1 MKLSISDLNDNQF
14 PKHLGIILDG
24 NRRWAKKSGLSKF
37 RGHRAGMSKLK
48 DVLKMIEKTPIEI
61 VSVFVFSKE
70 NWSRTQSE
78 LDGLFKLLRKF
89 FNKEFL
95 DLKKRGIKVYHS
107 GDMTNLDEDI
117 KNIISTM
124 VEETANNE
132 GKKLNIA
139 FNYSGRSE
147 IQRSLQKI
155 VRAGVKPDDISEDLI
170 AANMDNPELG
180 DIDLLIRT
188 SGEARISNFFLW
200 QIAYTELFFTDVYWP
215 DFSQEGLDEALLD
228 YAERERRFGGR

>member
-1 MKLSISDLNDNQF
+1 MKLSISDLEDNQF
-14 PKHLGIILDG
+14 PRHLGIILDG
-24 NRRWAKKSGLSKF
+24 NRRWAKRSGLSKF

-48 DVLKMIEKTPIEI
+48 EVLKMIEKTPIEI

-70 NWSRTQSE
+70 NWGRTQSE

-95 DLKKRGIKVYHS
+95 DLKRRDIRIYHS

-117 KNIISTM
+117 RKIIFTM
-124 VEETANNE
+124 VEETADNK

-147 IQRSLQKI
+147 IQRALQKI
-155 VRAGVKPDDISEDLI
+155 VKSGVKSDDVNESLI
-170 AANMDNPELG
+170 AANMDNPSLG

-188 SGEARISNFFLW
+188 SGESRISNFFLW
-200 QIAYTELFFTDVYWP
+200 QMAYTELHFSDVYWP
-215 DFSQEGLDEALLD
+215 DFSQEELDKALLD

>member
-48 DVLKMIEKTPIEI
+48 DVLKMVEETPIEVVTI
-61 VSVFVFSKE
+61 FVFSKE
-70 NWSRTQSE
+70 NWSRSQSE

-89 FNKEFL
+89 YIKEFPA
-95 DLKKRGIKVYHS
+95 LKERGIKIYHS
-107 GDMTNLDEDI
+107 GDMENLDDDI
-117 KNIISTM
+117 SKILTNM
-124 VEETANNE
+124 VEETVDNK

-147 IQRSLQKI
+147 IQRALQKI
-155 VRAGVKPDDISEDLI
+155 VRSGVKPDDVNEDLI
-170 AANMDNPELG
+170 VANLDNPELG

-215 DFSQEGLDEALLD
+215 DFSQERLDEALLD